1 MHTSVTVDKAL
12 DRKTFLCTFYIIFF
26 LHSLSLVVMGKERTG
41 QENYFFKCKLDYL
54 KILIRTQLSFQV
66 GYEGLLYLTRFQID
80 SCPLK
85 TLLLV

>member
-1 MHTSVTVDKAL
+1 
-12 DRKTFLCTFYIIFF
+12 
-26 LHSLSLVVMGKERTG
+26 MGKEKTG
-41 QENYFFKCKLDYL
+41 QENYFLKCKLDYL

-66 GYEGLLYLTRFQID
+66 RYEGLLYLTGFQID